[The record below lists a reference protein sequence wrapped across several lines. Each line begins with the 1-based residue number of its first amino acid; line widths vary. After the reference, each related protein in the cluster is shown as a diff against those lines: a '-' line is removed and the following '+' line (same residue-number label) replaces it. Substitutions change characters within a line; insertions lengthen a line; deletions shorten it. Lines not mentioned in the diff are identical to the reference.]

1 MIRNTVIHIANE
13 QPLVA
18 DLLRMPEPGDQGLL
32 LTNLRTLSG
41 TRPVFIDDS
50 AATFFFPYRFIRFLE
65 IPKSAAGGP
74 PENATIAPAAEE
86 AEDDLDLDEE
96 FLRRIREV

>member
-1 MIRNTVIHIANE
+1 MIRNVVIHMANE

-18 DLLRMPEPGDQGLL
+18 DLFQMPGPGDQGLL

-41 TRPVFIDDS
+41 GRPVFIDDS

-65 IPKSAAGGP
+65 IPRSTSGP
-74 PENATIAPAAEE
+74 AEDATSAPAAEGTDE
-86 AEDDLDLDEE
+86 DLDLDED